1 MTRPAQSQ
9 DLLLMFDRPTEPIF
23 MPKGDNNNVA
33 FDVPPSLLVS
43 IGSCNWRWVESSAKT
58 GSCSSTLYALVIFW
72 NFVCQKSSAAKS
84 F

>member
-33 FDVPPSLLVS
+33 FDVPSSLLVS
-43 IGSCNWRWVESSAKT
+43 IFCCDSGGR
-58 GSCSSTLYALVIFW
+58 
-72 NFVCQKSSAAKS
+72 
-84 F
+84 